1 MGKFLM
7 NRFGGKYR
15 MKPRIDE
22 RTGEI
27 LKGRDGLENI
37 YIVCRDGGEISH
49 GIGNTL
55 AYYIESKVKGV
66 NILKKIYE
74 DSFGKPFSK
83 KDDVY
88 CTQMIKE
95 LVKKKAIIDGDVMDT
110 DVIFTFECDDF
121 DKIAKIVKPQV
132 KGASIPVFSSK
143 NEPKKKKKERE
154 VINNLPQEEYDRFL
168 EIGKKKIAHL
178 EETGRNKNLVSKF
191 PKLYNGFY
199 KAHNLTRNKEYDVKY
214 DLYLMGMWDSFL
226 KYYEEFE
233 V

>member
-37 YIVCRDGGEISH
+37 YIVCRDGGEITH

-95 LVKKKAIIDGDVMDT
+95 LVKKKVIIDGDVMDT
-110 DVIFTFECDDF
+110 DVIFTFDCDDF

-132 KGASIPVFSSK
+132 KGANVPVFSSK
-143 NEPKKKKKERE
+143 NEPKKEKHKP
-154 VINNLPQEEYDRFL
+154 INNLPKEEYDKFL
-168 EIGKKKIAHL
+168 KIGNKKMANSDEK
-178 EETGRNKNLVSKF
+178 GKNKSLSRMKRC
-191 PKLYNGFY
+191 YNGFY
-199 KAHNLTRNKEYDVKY
+199 KAHNLTRNKEYDIKY

-233 V
+233 I